1 MNAPARM
8 VEKIDIEQGKK
19 LKGRPKMTWM
29 EVVKKDMKLLELE
42 ERVVADRN
50 VWRRKIHVLDRI

>member
-1 MNAPARM
+1 MNAPVRR

-42 ERVVADRN
+42 ERMVVNRN
-50 VWRRKIHVLDRI
+50 VWRRRIHVLDRI